1 MKESFPNIVFGNFNF
16 QEASKE
22 DVKTEIINLN
32 AKKSSFNGSI
42 LVTILKQCL
51 DIHPPFSNKSCNN

>member
-1 MKESFPNIVFGNFNF
+1 MKESSSNIVFGNFNF

-32 AKKSSFNGSI
+32 VKNPHLMGLF
-42 LVTILKQCL
+42 
-51 DIHPPFSNKSCNN
+51 